1 MTYARVDRLR
11 QNLINADIVA
21 IVGLAIHDSDHVRQA
36 AAAHYVPPPQFIIAL
51 LGGFIPLI
59 IALVL
64 ARRGSLRASSVVAV
78 AGSTL
83 VMCMLLFVH
92 LVGVCHIWA
101 PLDGLFG
108 MWALTYWQLNV
119 DVTSWLAV
127 VVLVASSSWLTIVA
141 AVTWRRLG
149 REGP

>member
-36 AAAHYVPPPQFIIAL
+36 AAAHYVPPPQF
-51 LGGFIPLI
+51 I